1 MAILKVAVMGN
12 PVLRKVAEP
21 VGREELASPAFQGFL
36 DDLIATMREYDGVGI
51 AAPQVHVGKRAAVME
66 VHQNPRYPQ
75 LPDFPLTVFVNPTV
89 SLLTDEEF
97 DMWEGCL
104 SVPDIRGK
112 VPRRKRVHVEAL
124 DRSGEPLSMD
134 AEGVF
139 AAVIQHELDH
149 LDGKLFVD
157 RVRDT
162 STLSFLKE
170 YHRYWMER
178 TS

>member
-1 MAILKVAVMGN
+1 MAILKVAAMGN
-12 PVLRKVAEP
+12 PVLRKVSEP
-21 VGREELASPAFQGFL
+21 VTAEELLCRPFQTFL
-36 DDLIATMREYDGVGI
+36 DDLIDTMREYDGVGI

-75 LPDFPLTVFVNPTV
+75 LPDFPLTVFINPLVTF
-89 SLLTDEEF
+89 LTDEEF

-112 VPRRKRVHVEAL
+112 VPRKKKIRVDAW
-124 DRSGEPLSMD
+124 DRQGQTISMD

-139 AAVIQHELDH
+139 AAVLQHELDH

-162 STLSFLKE
+162 STLTFLKE
-170 YHRYWMER
+170 YQRYFAGKD
-178 TS
+178 

>member
-12 PVLRKVAEP
+12 PVLRKPAET
-21 VGREELASPAFQGFL
+21 VSREELTSPAFQRFL
-36 DDLIATMREYDGVGI
+36 DDLIDTMREYDGVGI

-75 LPDFPLTVFVNPTV
+75 VPDFPLTVLINPTV
-89 SLLTDEEF
+89 TFLTEEEF

-112 VPRRKRVHVEAL
+112 VPRRKKVRVDGI
-124 DRSGEPLSMD
+124 DRHGTPLSFE
-134 AEGVF
+134 AESVF
-139 AAVIQHELDH
+139 AAIVQHELDH

-162 STLSFLKE
+162 STLTFLKE
-170 YHRYWMER
+170 YHRYWIER